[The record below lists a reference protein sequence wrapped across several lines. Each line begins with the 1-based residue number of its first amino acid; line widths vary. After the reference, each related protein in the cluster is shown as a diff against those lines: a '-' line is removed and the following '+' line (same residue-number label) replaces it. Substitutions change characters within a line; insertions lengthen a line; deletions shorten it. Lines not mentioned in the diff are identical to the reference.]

1 MEYPRGRSWHSIVE
15 KPTQRYHISRDMI
28 IRNMRYIPSLSDPI
42 AWAVLGE
49 RKLRAL
55 ATAEQKLIL
64 AGEDVD
70 SFLRLPGK
78 K

>member
-1 MEYPRGRSWHSIVE
+1 MVVSCGKQASAGL
-15 KPTQRYHISRDMI
+15 
-28 IRNMRYIPSLSDPI
+28 YI
-42 AWAVLGE
+42 LGE

-70 SFLRLPGK
+70 SLLWLPGK
-78 K
+78 KWNSLI